1 MFSGDYGVDGRYVVV
16 GSGSTIVVSDQVFNR
31 ATAQTSQ
38 TAGVVTS
45 ITITNGGFGYSQ
57 NNPPSVLIESPIIK
71 KEKIDSIKAVGD
83 FGAVIGV
90 TTFPAGT
97 PGIGTTSPKIEFIL
111 KSETYD
117 NTALGIGYSS
127 LNTFGVSYSQLS
139 KGDYFVIQNSNVAIG
154 RTLVGITTLDGLNGM
169 ANYPD
174 SVVGIMRT
182 EQEFIDGVY
191 RVEQVTTAQA
201 GIVTVTCNFQANDSS
216 VAGDSIQVY
225 QRGADV
231 SGVNTNGFYGHYS
244 WGKIYDFRNRV
255 LGKPQAFTVNRDQ
268 GIVGLGTAPFIYRT
282 RSI

>member
-1 MFSGDYGVDGRYVVV
+1 MYKR
-16 GSGSTIVVSDQVFNR
+16 Q
-31 ATAQTSQ
+31 
-38 TAGVVTS
+38 
-45 ITITNGGFGYSQ
+45 
-57 NNPPSVLIESPIIK
+57 
-71 KEKIDSIKAVGD
+71 
-83 FGAVIGV
+83 
-90 TTFPAGT
+90 
-97 PGIGTTSPKIEFIL
+97 IL